1 ALLPRAEA
9 ILRQWQVVWPAPS
22 TLEALIASV
31 TARVQDD
38 LYTRLVT
45 SLSPALQQA
54 LDTLLEVP
62 AGERTSVLVQR
73 QQSPPEAGPAVIL
86 RYIERYHFLQDLGV
100 EAIAV
105 SPLSAPMSR
114 YFADVTQHYDVRALR
129 RLPEAKR

>member
-1 ALLPRAEA
+1 VLPSDLLPRAEA
-9 ILRQWQVVWPAPS
+9 ILRQWQVVLPAPS

-62 AGERTSVLVQR
+62 AGERTSVLFQLKEY
-73 QQSPPEAGPAVIL
+73 PPEASPAVIL

-100 EAIAV
+100 EAI
-105 SPLSAPMSR
+105 
-114 YFADVTQHYDVRALR
+114 D
-129 RLPEAKR
+129 